1 MKCEFCAREEVLP
14 FVCKHCGGVFCS
26 DHQSAEL
33 HRCSAIQTPTH
44 EQGIKS
50 KGWIGVLASVFIDA
64 LGLVFKVSKGVLIV
78 VVTIILYPIMGL
90 SFIFGIVGGII
101 TGSVIDLSVGILVF
115 VLSLLLYLRILKA
128 LK

>member
-1 MKCEFCAREEVLP
+1 
-14 FVCKHCGGVFCS
+14 
-26 DHQSAEL
+26 
-33 HRCSAIQTPTH
+33 
-44 EQGIKS
+44 
-50 KGWIGVLASVFIDA
+50 
-64 LGLVFKVSKGVLIV
+64 V